1 MPLHLNEP
9 PVPLVPPAKQTMPAV
24 DGFAGSVGSVGSAG
38 YAGYAG
44 YAGPAGSTVVHRHWR
59 LAPLDSLAPPDNRI
73 GGRGGGDNANEER
86 KRLVQSVRL
95 FVVDAVLFYFFFI
108 SVP

>member
-38 YAGYAG
+38 YAG
-44 YAGPAGSTVVHRHWR
+44 PAGSTVVHRHWR

-73 GGRGGGDNANEER
+73 DNANEER
-86 KRLVQSVRL
+86 KRLVQSVLL
-95 FVVDAVLFYFFFI
+95 FVDVVLFYFFFI